1 MKNVELVGEMV
12 QNQDQHLIHA
22 LIVVVTEKLDLTKDF
37 LPFNRRVL
45 NVTVMER
52 KSQTLVAI
60 VMVREKAKFQK
71 KYQ

>member
-45 NVTVMER
+45 SVAVTER

-60 VMVREKAKFQK
+60 ATVREKAKFQK